1 MNDILE
7 EKKKGEF
14 AIQQRKKKREII
26 EEGHHQVNIPPD
38 VSDEEKKAMEQTGD
52 DATSGWWRNNFPTCH
67 LIRKME
73 ATIVSGLSGIFLILH
88 KTWVKCFK
96 IVKMMSWY
104 FKANLFS
111 NFKYI
116 NLRLV
121 RRGLIEDNIIEIG
134 NIAHFFPKISV
145 AVLDLTLPM
154 TAGDLILIKGPNTDF
169 EQIVESMQ
177 IDRAPIERAEGGQS
191 IGLRVTLPVREKDVV
206 YKKL

>member
-1 MNDILE
+1 M
-7 EKKKGEF
+7 
-14 AIQQRKKKREII
+14 
-26 EEGHHQVNIPPD
+26 
-38 VSDEEKKAMEQTGD
+38 
-52 DATSGWWRNNFPTCH
+52 
-67 LIRKME
+67 
-73 ATIVSGLSGIFLILH
+73 
-88 KTWVKCFK
+88 
-96 IVKMMSWY
+96 
-104 FKANLFS
+104 
-111 NFKYI
+111 
-116 NLRLV
+116 